1 MPTASA
7 AADLRARLASE
18 GVADVDDSPRRRAE
32 YSSDASLYRVP
43 PVAVVFPR
51 DAGDVEATLAV
62 CREHGIP
69 ITARGSGTSIA
80 GNAVG
85 PGVVLDVRRHM
96 ATIHAVDPEAR
107 LAVVDPGVVVDDLQR
122 AVAPYGLRFG
132 PDPSTHSRATL
143 GGMIGNNA
151 CGSRALGHGRTV
163 DHVVEL
169 DVLAGTGE
177 RLRAGVDPAGTSSA
191 LAAAAHR
198 VLADHAATV
207 RDELGRFTRQVSGY
221 GLHHLSA
228 ANGHHLGRAL
238 VGSEGTCAITLGATV
253 SLVADP
259 PETVLVVLGYPDM
272 ASAAD
277 AVPALLPH
285 GATAMEGL
293 DARIV
298 DVVRARRGA
307 DAVPALP
314 DGAGWLFVEVAGF
327 DADEVRA
334 RASAITAEA
343 GALDHLLVTDA
354 AHARALW
361 RIREDGSGLVARSGD
376 RPAHAGWEDAA
387 VPPNRLGAYLR
398 DFEALLVDH
407 HLTGVP
413 YGHFGDGCVHVRI
426 DFPLRSPSGPREFRA
441 FLIDAAR
448 LVASHGGSL
457 SGEHGDGRARS
468 ELLGHMYSPAA
479 LDAFTA
485 FKGAC
490 DPDDLLNPGVL
501 VRPRPVD
508 ADLRAVLPR
517 YDPDTVGFHYD
528 DDSGSFADAVHRCT
542 GIGKCVAPDTSEG
555 AVMCPSY
562 VATGDERD
570 STRGRARVLQEVVAG
585 SLLPEGL
592 TSAAVHDA
600 LDLCLACKGCAT
612 DCPTGTDMAMWK
624 AEVLHQTYRRRVRPR
639 SHYVLGWLPRWA
651 RLAGIA
657 PTLATR
663 MLRAEPLARMAKA
676 AAGID
681 QRRSLPGF
689 APRRFRSAF
698 GERADQPAAPT
709 PRGPVVLWA
718 DTFTDRFAPTVA
730 VAAVRVLEDAGYE
743 VRLADDD
750 LCCGLTWIS
759 TGQLDAARRRLR
771 RTVDGLAE
779 HARAG
784 IPIVGLE
791 PSCTAVLRSDAR
803 DLLGHDD
810 AAATAVAA
818 ATRTLAEV
826 LAAARPAWVP
836 PRLDGVEV
844 VAQPHCHHH
853 AVMGWATDRAL
864 LAATGATVTT
874 LGGCCG
880 LAGNFGM
887 ESGHHDVS
895 VAVAEAALLPALRV
909 APDAVVLADGFSCRT
924 QVDHLAGRP
933 SMHLAELLAAHLDR

>member
-1 MPTASA
+1 MPTASV
-7 AADLRARLASE
+7 ADHLRARLASQ
-18 GVADVDDSPRRRAE
+18 GVADVDDSARRRAE
-32 YSSDASLYRVP
+32 YASDASLYRVP

-51 DAGDVEATLAV
+51 GPDDVEATLAV
-62 CREHGIP
+62 CREHGVP

-96 ATIHAVDPEAR
+96 ATIRAVDPEAR
-107 LAVVDPGVVVDDLQR
+107 VAVVDPGVVLDDLQR
-122 AVAPYGLRFG
+122 AVAPHGLRFG

-163 DHVVEL
+163 DHVIEL

-177 RLRAGVDPAGTSSA
+177 RLRAGADPAGTSSA
-191 LAAAAHR
+191 LAAAADR
-198 VLADHAATV
+198 VVADHEVAV
-207 RDELGRFTRQVSGY
+207 REELGRFTRQVSGY
-221 GLHHLSA
+221 GLHHLLE
-228 ANGHHLGRAL
+228 ANGRHLGRAL

-253 SLVADP
+253 SLVPDP

-307 DAVPALP
+307 GAVPSLP
-314 DGAGWLFVEVAGF
+314 EGAGWLFVEVAGV
-327 DADEVRA
+327 DAAEVRA
-334 RASAITAEA
+334 RASAITADA
-343 GALDHLLVTDA
+343 VATDHLLVTDH

-361 RIREDGSGLVARSGD
+361 RIREDGSGLVARSGE

-387 VPPNRLGAYLR
+387 VPPARLGAYLR
-398 DFEALLVDH
+398 DFEALLAQH

-426 DFPLRSPSGPREFRA
+426 DFPLRSPSGPPEFRA
-441 FLIDAAR
+441 FLTDAAR

-479 LDAFTA
+479 LAAFEA

-501 VRPRPVD
+501 VRPSPVD

-517 YDPDTVGFHYD
+517 HDPDALGFRYD
-528 DDSGSFADAVHRCT
+528 DDAGSFAEAVHRCT
-542 GIGKCVAPDTSEG
+542 GIGRCVAPDTSEG

-592 TSAAVHDA
+592 TSDAVHDA

-612 DCPTGTDMAMWK
+612 DCPTGTDMATWK
-624 AEVLHQTYRRRVRPR
+624 AEVLHQTYRRRLRPR

-651 RLAGIA
+651 RLAGVA
-657 PTLATR
+657 PTVATR
-663 MLRAEPLARMAKA
+663 ILESGPLGRIAKA

-689 APRRFRSAF
+689 APRRFRAAL
-698 GERADQPAAPT
+698 GERAAPRVAPA
-709 PRGPVVLWA
+709 PRGPVILWA
-718 DTFTDRFAPTVA
+718 DTFTDRFVPPVA

-771 RTVDGLAE
+771 RTVDGLVG

-803 DLLGHDD
+803 ELLGHDD
-810 AAATAVAA
+810 PAATAVAA

-826 LAAARPAWVP
+826 LAAARPDWTP
-836 PRLDGVEV
+836 PRLDGIEV

-853 AVMGWATDRAL
+853 AVMGWASDRAL
-864 LAATGATVTT
+864 LAAAGATVTT

-887 ESGHHDVS
+887 EAGHHEVS
-895 VAVAEAALLPALRV
+895 VAVAESALLPALRA

-924 QVDHLAGRP
+924 QVEQLAGRP
-933 SMHLAELLAAHLDR
+933 SLHLAELLAAHLD